1 MTFHL
6 SRYPDNL
13 YQLRSCLGVN
23 GGSSEADGDS
33 SRPERFFVACW
44 PSMHA
49 TLATRSGGMSCF
61 ALARDK
67 RQHKG
72 HTSPRIMYA
81 AVNGAEYGNVCGL
94 LIFAPKVLP
103 LPRLALV
110 NLSFLLARGERV
122 DLRRRNLPTTT
133 STSGRSAAVLQR
145 RPFGLST
152 TTPFDLC

>member
-1 MTFHL
+1 MFRL
-6 SRYPDNL
+6 SRYPNNL
-13 YQLRSCLGVN
+13 YHLRSCLEVN
-23 GGSSEADGDS
+23 VGSSEADGDS
-33 SRPERFFVACW
+33 SRPERFFVGCW
-44 PSMHA
+44 PSMHG

-72 HTSPRIMYA
+72 HTSPRTMYS
-81 AVNGAEYGNVCGL
+81 AVDGAQRGNVCGL
-94 LIFAPKVLP
+94 LIFASKVVL

-110 NLSFLLARGERV
+110 NLSFVLARGECV
-122 DLRRRNLPTTT
+122 DLRRRNLPTMT